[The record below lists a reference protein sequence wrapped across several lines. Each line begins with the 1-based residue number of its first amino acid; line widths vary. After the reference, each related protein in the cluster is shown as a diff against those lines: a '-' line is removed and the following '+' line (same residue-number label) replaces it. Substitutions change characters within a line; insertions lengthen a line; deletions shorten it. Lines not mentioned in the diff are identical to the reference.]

1 MVKSGKTM
9 SFINVVIIVSKII
22 KYSQLLHS
30 SNIFSEISTFKN
42 LSIEKDV
49 DYFL

>member
-1 MVKSGKTM
+1 MAKSGRTM

-30 SNIFSEISTFKN
+30 SNIFSKISTFKN
-42 LSIEKDV
+42 LSIGKDV

>member
-1 MVKSGKTM
+1 M
-9 SFINVVIIVSKII
+9 SFINVIIIVSTII
-22 KYSQLLHS
+22 KYSQSLHS

-49 DYFL
+49 GYFL